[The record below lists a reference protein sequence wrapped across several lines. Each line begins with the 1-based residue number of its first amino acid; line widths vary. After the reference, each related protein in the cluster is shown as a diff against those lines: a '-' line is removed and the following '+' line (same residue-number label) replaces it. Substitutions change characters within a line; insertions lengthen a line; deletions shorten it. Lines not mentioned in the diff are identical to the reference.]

1 MPAFSSLS
9 IPELV
14 TIGGVAA
21 PRKDGKTAA
30 PDCPVTATFGA
41 AGSVLTSDTGGF
53 GYDRI
58 GGPMRVLIT
67 GACGFVGRNLI
78 AELENRGHELRLLD
92 MTRPEHATMFPG
104 GAERAHVPLVTEWPF
119 IQAGDHR

>member
-14 TIGGVAA
+14 TIGGFAA

-41 AGSVLTSDTGGF
+41 AGSALTSILAASVT
-53 GYDRI
+53 I
-58 GGPMRVLIT
+58 ESEGP
-67 GACGFVGRNLI
+67 
-78 AELENRGHELRLLD
+78 
-92 MTRPEHATMFPG
+92 
-104 GAERAHVPLVTEWPF
+104 
-119 IQAGDHR
+119 

>member
-14 TIGGVAA
+14 TIGGIAA

-53 GYDRI
+53 GHDRI
-58 GGPMRVLIT
+58 RGPMRVLIT
-67 GACGFVGRNLI
+67 GACGFVGRNLMMLVKLANNSRI
-78 AELENRGHELRLLD
+78 LE
-92 MTRPEHATMFPG
+92 
-104 GAERAHVPLVTEWPF
+104 GAPCTLA
-119 IQAGDHR
+119 A